1 MRAFESKL
9 EEEELL
15 SDAEDREVK
24 AIRNYTS
31 TLLEFK
37 IAKAR
42 LDYLLLKREE
52 LEVKYCG
59 VKGIS
64 YDNIGTKNQPSD
76 RDGLLEFVI
85 AITTPDPNTG
95 MSLDDEIE
103 EKSQEVVNL
112 YQTLTKM
119 TKALTQLQDIEAQLY
134 RAIVIDGKKVSQAVK
149 DVAEANYIGER
160 QIYRTSLKN
169 IQNELEKV
177 QKMSVKCQ

>member
-1 MRAFESKL
+1 M
-9 EEEELL
+9 
-15 SDAEDREVK
+15 K

-42 LDYLLLKREE
+42 LDYLLLRREE

-64 YDNIGTKNQPSD
+64 YDNIGAKNQPSD
-76 RDGLLEFVI
+76 RDGLLEFII

-119 TKALTQLQDIEAQLY
+119 TKALTLLTDIEAQLY
-134 RAIVIDGKKVSQAVK
+134 RAIVIDGKQVSQAVK
-149 DVAEANYIGER
+149 DVAEANYMAESNVWNRYYPNIKPELVK
-160 QIYRTSLKN
+160 LKKSAV
-169 IQNELEKV
+169 KV
-177 QKMSVKCQ
+177 E

>member
-1 MRAFESKL
+1 M
-9 EEEELL
+9 
-15 SDAEDREVK
+15 K

-42 LDYLLLKREE
+42 LDYLLLRREE

-64 YDNIGTKNQPSD
+64 YETITKNMPSD

-85 AITTPDPNTG
+85 AITTPDPKTG
-95 MSLDDEIE
+95 LSLDDEIE
-103 EKSQEVVNL
+103 EKSHEVANL

-119 TKALTQLQDIEAQLY
+119 TKAISLLTDIEAQLY
-134 RAIVIDGKKVSQAVK
+134 RAIVIDGKQVSQAVK
-149 DVAEANYIGER
+149 DVAEACYMAESNIWNRYYPRIKGE
-160 QIYRTSLKN
+160 L
-169 IQNELEKV
+169 
-177 QKMSVKCQ
+177 VKLMKE

>member
-1 MRAFESKL
+1 M
-9 EEEELL
+9 
-15 SDAEDREVK
+15 K

-52 LEVKYCG
+52 LEVRYCG

-95 MSLDDEIE
+95 LSLDDEIE

-119 TKALTQLQDIEAQLY
+119 TKAITQLQDIEAQLY
-134 RAIVIDGKKVSQAVK
+134 RAIVIDGKQVSQAVK
-149 DVAEANYIGER
+149 DVAEASYVSESSIWHNYYPNIKEELRKVGKWRE
-160 QIYRTSLKN
+160 IKLK
-169 IQNELEKV
+169 
-177 QKMSVKCQ
+177 